1 MNSKTC
7 VNQQALGGKVCVGKD
22 SVGIHSIMEM
32 KITGIIRLHN

>member
-1 MNSKTC
+1 MNNKIC

-22 SVGIHSIMEM
+22 SVGIHSIM